1 MPLDRNNLTAH
12 ELTGLKTIINS
23 SPDPSIKGL
32 AGIIRD
38 ETKNTLKIET
48 KGRILT
54 IPKKDTSFLVEFGS
68 GQSAILNGD
77 QLVCRSEDRV
87 KKGLGR
93 W

>member
-1 MPLDRNNLTAH
+1 MPLDRHNLTAH
-12 ELTGLKTIINS
+12 ELIGLETIINS

-32 AGIIRD
+32 AGIIRN
-38 ETKNTLKIET
+38 ETKNTLKIEA
-48 KGRILT
+48 KGRVLT

>member
-1 MPLDRNNLTAH
+1 MPLDRHSLTAH
-12 ELTGLKTIINS
+12 ELIGLKTIINS